1 MFFLQLKKLKKQRYE
16 PKMYI
21 FESMQLSYKASS
33 HIFVRLILLT
43 FLISIFIS
51 FDLWGLN
58 RSFPSFPII
67 NIDIQNSWFHT
78 FLQYSFIGTIVFCL
92 ISPKKKPISI
102 LLIFLILMISID
114 QLRLQSWVYFLGICF
129 IPFVVKSDKKSEI
142 NYLTILF
149 IVLYVWSGFHKLNQN
164 FINFIFE
171 SILVDGFHIT
181 DIKTLTSLK
190 SFGYVFPVIEVS
202 IGVLLIFKST
212 RNIGVYFLIFTH
224 LFIIYYIIF
233 GLHGNYVI
241 LPWNIFMMI
250 GAIILLYD
258 NKQRIIFPK
267 ENLLKVILII
277 IALLPI
283 GFLINKID
291 QSVSFSLYDGKQKG
305 LYLLENESQ
314 NSSFSIDKNLMK
326 QGNIE
331 DYNLWSFKELN
342 VPFYA
347 EDRFIR
353 KLKESKTDSINKFLL
368 TDIPLWNRNL
378 LGKYKNDQ
386 ELKEYQKLDSLEMIV
401 FKQTLFFPIFKIIE

>member
-1 MFFLQLKKLKKQRYE
+1 M
-16 PKMYI
+16 
-21 FESMQLSYKASS
+21 S
-33 HIFVRLILLT
+33 
-43 FLISIFIS
+43 
-51 FDLWGLN
+51 
-58 RSFPSFPII
+58 
-67 NIDIQNSWFHT
+67 
-78 FLQYSFIGTIVFCL
+78 
-92 ISPKKKPISI
+92 
-102 LLIFLILMISID
+102 
-114 QLRLQSWVYFLGICF
+114 
-129 IPFVVKSDKKSEI
+129 
-142 NYLTILF
+142 ILF

-190 SFGYVFPVIEVS
+190 NFGYVFPVIEVS
-202 IGVLLIFKST
+202 IGVLLFFKST

-224 LFIIYYIIF
+224 LFILYYIIF

-250 GAIILLYD
+250 GAIILFYD

-267 ENLLKVILII
+267 GNLLKVILIL

-283 GFLINKID
+283 GFLFHRVD

-314 NSSFSIDKNLMK
+314 NSSFNIDNNLMK
-326 QGNIE
+326 QGNIK

-342 VPFYA
+342 VPFYP
-347 EDRFIR
+347 EERFIKKLR
-353 KLKESKTDSINKFLL
+353 KSNSTSKYLL

-378 LGKYKNDQ
+378 LGKYKSDK
-386 ELKEYQKLDSLEMIV
+386 ELKEYQKLDSLELIV
-401 FKQTLFFPIFKIIE
+401 FKRTLFFPIFKIIE